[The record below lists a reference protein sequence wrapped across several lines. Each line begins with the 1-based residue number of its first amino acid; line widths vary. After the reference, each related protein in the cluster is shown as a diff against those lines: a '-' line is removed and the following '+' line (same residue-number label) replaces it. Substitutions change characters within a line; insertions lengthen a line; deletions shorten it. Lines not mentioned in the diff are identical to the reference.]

1 MAFLLPFLIISFS
14 FARETQICEATWAD
28 FKAREGR
35 GRLTAL
41 QRVPSEEIKDVP
53 IWEIQ
58 FLGEDIKYLTP
69 EQFRSLTPEQIAALT
84 DEQILSITRKQFQ
97 SLTIKQGLAFTSRQI
112 SILSKHRLF
121 KFFPSEVDTAII
133 EHTVKG
139 LTMEDWN
146 RFFRL
151 AHPI

>member
-1 MAFLLPFLIISFS
+1 MAFLLPFLIIFFS
-14 FARETQICEATWAD
+14 LARETQICETTWAD
-28 FKAREGR
+28 FKTKEGR

-41 QRVPSEEIKDVP
+41 QRVPPQEIKDVP
-53 IWEIQ
+53 VWEMQ
-58 FLGEDIKYLTP
+58 FLGEDIKHLTP
-69 EQFRSLTPEQIAALT
+69 EQFRGLTEEQIAGLT
-84 DEQILSITRKQFQ
+84 DEQLLFITRKQFQ

-112 SILSKHRLF
+112 SILGKHRLF

-139 LTMEDWN
+139 LTMEGWN

-151 AHPI
+151 VHPI